1 MHACMHVCACVC
13 VCMCVR
19 VFVQASVHLHRLSGL
34 AQWVGSVGWRGALW
48 IPLQASSLSGPA
60 KVSLLPG
67 GVGAGG
73 RGGGRF
79 SMTTRHAVSNS
90 NRKGSC
96 THTLTPRMNFNT
108 NTGTHNKVL
117 IGTYSG
123 KGAACSKPLTLF
135 FTLQIS

>member
-1 MHACMHVCACVC
+1 MCLCVYVCASVC
-13 VCMCVR
+13 PGV
-19 VFVQASVHLHRLSGL
+19 STP
-34 AQWVGSVGWRGALW
+34 AQTEWVGSVGW
-48 IPLQASSLSGPA
+48 LSGLAWSSVDPPPGQFSVRPCQGQPPA
-60 KVSLLPG
+60 RG
-67 GVGAGG
+67 GGSGG
-73 RGGGRF
+73 QGGGGRF